1 MLRIAMLSKWH
12 VHAQEYA
19 GYFQKMNDAKITC
32 VWDEDAER
40 GAKWAADLGVEFVA
54 DLDAL
59 LAREDVDAVCIDTPT
74 NMHKDV
80 MIKCAKAKKHIYTEK
95 VMCLTVADC
104 DEVIKAIEENGII
117 FTISFPQRAWPKFL
131 FIKDCIDK
139 GILGD
144 VTVLRCRNCHDGA
157 LAGWLPDYWYD
168 PETTGGGAMMDLG
181 AHPMYHSAW
190 MLGTPKRIQSMFC
203 NLTGHQVEDNTIST
217 IEFEN
222 GAIAVAE
229 TSLVSPMCPQIFEV
243 YGTKGVI
250 LCIDNDIKIKT
261 TDSMKF
267 LKDGWMEPKLPEAL
281 PHPTRQWVEAIL
293 YGGPNRYD
301 QYEARMLTA
310 LMENAYI
317 ADREHREVE
326 FKF

>member
-1 MLRIAMLSKWH
+1 
-12 VHAQEYA
+12 
-19 GYFQKMNDAKITC
+19 
-32 VWDEDAER
+32 
-40 GAKWAADLGVEFVA
+40 
-54 DLDAL
+54 
-59 LAREDVDAVCIDTPT
+59 
-74 NMHKDV
+74 
-80 MIKCAKAKKHIYTEK
+80 
-95 VMCLTVADC
+95 
-104 DEVIKAIEENGII
+104 
-117 FTISFPQRAWPKFL
+117 
-131 FIKDCIDK
+131 
-139 GILGD
+139 
-144 VTVLRCRNCHDGA
+144 
-157 LAGWLPDYWYD
+157 
-168 PETTGGGAMMDLG
+168 MMDLG

-261 TDSMKF
+261 ADSAKF

-317 ADREHREVE
+317 ADAEKREVE

>member
-1 MLRIAMLSKWH
+1 MLHVAMLSKWH
-12 VHAQEYA
+12 VHATEYA
-19 GYFQKMNDAKITC
+19 GYFNKMDDVKITC
-32 VWDEDAER
+32 VWDEDPIR
-40 GAKWAADLGVEFVA
+40 GKAWADEMGVDFEA
-54 DLDAL
+54 DLDTL
-59 LAREDVDAVCIDTPT
+59 LARKDVDAVCIDTPT

-80 MIKCAKAKKHIYTEK
+80 MIKCAKAGKHMYTEK

-104 DEVIKAIEENGII
+104 DEVIKAVEENNVI
-117 FTISFPQRAWPKFL
+117 FTISLPQRTYPKFL
-131 FIKDCIDK
+131 YIKQAVES
-139 GILGD
+139 GLVGD

-181 AHPMYHSAW
+181 AHPMYLSAW
-190 MLGTPKRIQSMFC
+190 MLGNPTRIQSMF
-203 NLTGHQVEDNTIST
+203 NNKTGHAVEDNTIST

-222 GAIAVAE
+222 GAIAVSE

-250 LCIDNDIKIKT
+250 LAIDNDIKIKT
-261 TDSMKF
+261 LDTQKH
-267 LKDGWMEPKLPEAL
+267 LADGWVVPKLPEAL

-293 YGGPNRYD
+293 YGGPVRYGV
-301 QYEARMLTA
+301 QEGRMLTA

-317 ADREHREVE
+317 ADRERREV
-326 FKF
+326 KF

>member
-1 MLRIAMLSKWH
+1 
-12 VHAQEYA
+12 
-19 GYFQKMNDAKITC
+19 MNDAKITC
-32 VWDEDAER
+32 VWDEVAER
-40 GAKWAADLGVEFVA
+40 GAKWAQELGVDFVA

-95 VMCLTVADC
+95 VMCLKVADC

-117 FTISFPQRAWPKFL
+117 FTISFPQRAWPKFR
-131 FIKDCIDK
+131 FIKECIDN
-139 GILGD
+139 GTLGD

-261 TDSMKF
+261 ADSAKF

-317 ADREHREVE
+317 ADAEKREVE